1 MEIIAALV
9 TAVAGLALILGGYI
23 GRPGG
28 LSQVAK
34 MVAGGLLV
42 AGMMVLLALALDRL
56 S

>member
-1 MEIIAALV
+1 MEIIAGLVSAIALLV
-9 TAVAGLALILGGYI
+9 LILGGYV

-28 LSQVAK
+28 LSQAAK
-34 MVAGGLLV
+34 MLAGGFLV